1 MMIRRQFDDVSI
13 IIGCIISISIIN
25 NARVF
30 QRRREF
36 GLRFRSQRVH
46 AELEIERVVV
56 HRSLCV
62 CARVPFAQKRETER
76 ESDSREQKMKKKKK
90 KKRASKKCLCH
101 LLICN
106 TKSVLK

>member
-1 MMIRRQFDDVSI
+1 MMIRRQFDDVS

-46 AELEIERVVV
+46 AELEIERIVVVVVV
-56 HRSLCV
+56 HLSRFFAV
-62 CARVPFAQKRETER
+62 CARAFRAKERDRER
-76 ESDSREQKMKKKKK
+76 E
-90 KKRASKKCLCH
+90 
-101 LLICN
+101 
-106 TKSVLK
+106 

>member
-46 AELEIERVVV
+46 AELEIERIVVVVVV
-56 HRSLCV
+56 HLSRFFACV
-62 CARVPFAQKRETER
+62 RACLSRKRERQRER
-76 ESDSREQKMKKKKK
+76 VTRG
-90 KKRASKKCLCH
+90 SKK
-101 LLICN
+101 
-106 TKSVLK
+106 

>member
-1 MMIRRQFDDVSI
+1 MMIRRQFDDVS

-46 AELEIERVVV
+46 AELEIERIVVVVVVV
-56 HRSLCV
+56 HLSRFFACVRACLRSRTPACMP
-62 CARVPFAQKRETER
+62 RTQKRT
-76 ESDSREQKMKKKKK
+76 
-90 KKRASKKCLCH
+90 L
-101 LLICN
+101 
-106 TKSVLK
+106 

>member
-1 MMIRRQFDDVSI
+1 MIRRQFDDVS

-46 AELEIERVVV
+46 AELEIERIVVVVVVV
-56 HRSLCV
+56 HLSRFFACV
-62 CARVPFAQKRETER
+62 RACLSRKRERQRER
-76 ESDSREQKMKKKKK
+76 VTRG
-90 KKRASKKCLCH
+90 SKK
-101 LLICN
+101 
-106 TKSVLK
+106 

>member
-1 MMIRRQFDDVSI
+1 MMIRRQFDDVS

-90 KKRASKKCLCH
+90 KRASKKCLCH
-101 LLICN
+101 LLIAQ
-106 TKSVLK
+106 KAF

>member
-1 MMIRRQFDDVSI
+1 MIRRQFDDVS

-90 KKRASKKCLCH
+90 RASKKCLCH

>member
-1 MMIRRQFDDVSI
+1 MMIRRQFDDVS

-46 AELEIERVVV
+46 AELEIERIVVVVVVVVV
-56 HRSLCV
+56 HLSRFFACV
-62 CARVPFAQKRETER
+62 RACLSRKRERQRER
-76 ESDSREQKMKKKKK
+76 VTRG
-90 KKRASKKCLCH
+90 SKK
-101 LLICN
+101 
-106 TKSVLK
+106 

>member
-56 HRSLCV
+56 VVVHLSRFFACV
-62 CARVPFAQKRETER
+62 RACLSRKRERQRER
-76 ESDSREQKMKKKKK
+76 VTRG
-90 KKRASKKCLCH
+90 SKK
-101 LLICN
+101 
-106 TKSVLK
+106 

>member
-1 MMIRRQFDDVSI
+1 MMIRRQFDDVS

-46 AELEIERVVV
+46 AELEIERIVVVVVVV
-56 HRSLCV
+56 HLSRFFACV
-62 CARVPFAQKRETER
+62 RACLSRKRERQRER
-76 ESDSREQKMKKKKK
+76 VTRG
-90 KKRASKKCLCH
+90 SKK
-101 LLICN
+101 
-106 TKSVLK
+106 

>member
-13 IIGCIISISIIN
+13 IGCIISISISIN

-46 AELEIERVVV
+46 AELEIERIVVVVVVVV
-56 HRSLCV
+56 HLSRFFACV
-62 CARVPFAQKRETER
+62 RACLSRKRERQRER
-76 ESDSREQKMKKKKK
+76 VTRG
-90 KKRASKKCLCH
+90 SKK
-101 LLICN
+101 
-106 TKSVLK
+106 

>member
-1 MMIRRQFDDVSI
+1 MIRRQFDDVSI
-13 IIGCIISISIIN
+13 IGCIISISIVN

-56 HRSLCV
+56 VVVVHLSRFFACV
-62 CARVPFAQKRETER
+62 RACLSRKRERQRER
-76 ESDSREQKMKKKKK
+76 VTRG
-90 KKRASKKCLCH
+90 SKK
-101 LLICN
+101 
-106 TKSVLK
+106 

>member
-1 MMIRRQFDDVSI
+1 MMIRRQFDFDVSI
-13 IIGCIISISIIN
+13 IGCISSIGISIN

-56 HRSLCV
+56 VVVHLSRFFACV
-62 CARVPFAQKRETER
+62 RACLSRKRERQTQR
-76 ESDSREQKMKKKKK
+76 E
-90 KKRASKKCLCH
+90 
-101 LLICN
+101 
-106 TKSVLK
+106 

>member
-1 MMIRRQFDDVSI
+1 MMIRRQFDDVS

-46 AELEIERVVV
+46 AELEIERIVVVVVVV
-56 HRSLCV
+56 HLSRFFACV
-62 CARVPFAQKRETER
+62 RACLSRKRERQTQR
-76 ESDSREQKMKKKKK
+76 E
-90 KKRASKKCLCH
+90 
-101 LLICN
+101 
-106 TKSVLK
+106 

>member
-56 HRSLCV
+56 VVVHLSRFFACV
-62 CARVPFAQKRETER
+62 RACLSRKRERQTQR
-76 ESDSREQKMKKKKK
+76 E
-90 KKRASKKCLCH
+90 
-101 LLICN
+101 
-106 TKSVLK
+106 

>member
-56 HRSLCV
+56 VVVVVHLSRFFACV
-62 CARVPFAQKRETER
+62 RACLSRKRERQRER
-76 ESDSREQKMKKKKK
+76 VTRG
-90 KKRASKKCLCH
+90 SKK
-101 LLICN
+101 
-106 TKSVLK
+106 

>member
-13 IIGCIISISIIN
+13 IGCIISISISIN

-46 AELEIERVVV
+46 AELEIERIVVVVVVV
-56 HRSLCV
+56 HLSRFFACV
-62 CARVPFAQKRETER
+62 RACLSRKRERQRER
-76 ESDSREQKMKKKKK
+76 E
-90 KKRASKKCLCH
+90 
-101 LLICN
+101 
-106 TKSVLK
+106 

>member
-1 MMIRRQFDDVSI
+1 MMIRRQFDDVS

-46 AELEIERVVV
+46 AELEIERIVVVVVVVV
-56 HRSLCV
+56 HLSRFFACV
-62 CARVPFAQKRETER
+62 RAAFRAKERDRETE
-76 ESDSREQKMKKKKK
+76 
-90 KKRASKKCLCH
+90 
-101 LLICN
+101 
-106 TKSVLK
+106 

>member
-1 MMIRRQFDDVSI
+1 MMIRRQFDDVS

-56 HRSLCV
+56 VVVVVHLSRFFACV
-62 CARVPFAQKRETER
+62 RACLSRKRERQRER
-76 ESDSREQKMKKKKK
+76 VTRG
-90 KKRASKKCLCH
+90 SKK
-101 LLICN
+101 
-106 TKSVLK
+106 

>member
-46 AELEIERVVV
+46 AELEIERIVVVVVVVV
-56 HRSLCV
+56 HLSRFFACV
-62 CARVPFAQKRETER
+62 RAAFRAKERDRER
-76 ESDSREQKMKKKKK
+76 E
-90 KKRASKKCLCH
+90 
-101 LLICN
+101 
-106 TKSVLK
+106 

>member
-1 MMIRRQFDDVSI
+1 MMIRRQFDDVS

-46 AELEIERVVV
+46 AELEIERIVVVVVVVV
-56 HRSLCV
+56 HLSRFFACV
-62 CARVPFAQKRETER
+62 RACLSRKRERQTQR
-76 ESDSREQKMKKKKK
+76 E
-90 KKRASKKCLCH
+90 
-101 LLICN
+101 
-106 TKSVLK
+106 

>member
-1 MMIRRQFDDVSI
+1 MMIRRQFDDVS

-46 AELEIERVVV
+46 AELEIERIVVVVVVV
-56 HRSLCV
+56 HLSRFFACV
-62 CARVPFAQKRETER
+62 RAAFRAKERDRER
-76 ESDSREQKMKKKKK
+76 E
-90 KKRASKKCLCH
+90 
-101 LLICN
+101 
-106 TKSVLK
+106 

>member
-46 AELEIERVVV
+46 AELEIERIVVVVVVV
-56 HRSLCV
+56 HLSRFFACV
-62 CARVPFAQKRETER
+62 RACLSRKRERQRER
-76 ESDSREQKMKKKKK
+76 VTRG
-90 KKRASKKCLCH
+90 SKK
-101 LLICN
+101 
-106 TKSVLK
+106 

>member
-1 MMIRRQFDDVSI
+1 MMIRRQFDDVS

-62 CARVPFAQKRETER
+62 CARVPFAQKIELFGGVNNE
-76 ESDSREQKMKKKKK
+76 EE
-90 KKRASKKCLCH
+90 KR
-101 LLICN
+101 
-106 TKSVLK
+106 V

>member
-46 AELEIERVVV
+46 AELEIERIVVVV
-56 HRSLCV
+56 HLSRFFACV
-62 CARVPFAQKRETER
+62 RAAFRAKERDRER
-76 ESDSREQKMKKKKK
+76 E
-90 KKRASKKCLCH
+90 
-101 LLICN
+101 
-106 TKSVLK
+106 

>member
-1 MMIRRQFDDVSI
+1 MMIRRQFDDVS

-46 AELEIERVVV
+46 AELEIERIVVVVV
-56 HRSLCV
+56 HLSRFFACV
-62 CARVPFAQKRETER
+62 RAAFRAKERDRER
-76 ESDSREQKMKKKKK
+76 E
-90 KKRASKKCLCH
+90 
-101 LLICN
+101 
-106 TKSVLK
+106 

>member
-1 MMIRRQFDDVSI
+1 MMIRRQFDDVS

-62 CARVPFAQKRETER
+62 CARVPFAQKRELGGVNNGE
-76 ESDSREQKMKKKKK
+76 E
-90 KKRASKKCLCH
+90 KR
-101 LLICN
+101 
-106 TKSVLK
+106 V

>member
-1 MMIRRQFDDVSI
+1 MMIRRQFDFDVS
-13 IIGCIISISIIN
+13 IIGCIISIGISIN

-56 HRSLCV
+56 VVVHLSRFFACV
-62 CARVPFAQKRETER
+62 RACLSRKRERQTQR
-76 ESDSREQKMKKKKK
+76 E
-90 KKRASKKCLCH
+90 
-101 LLICN
+101 
-106 TKSVLK
+106 

>member
-1 MMIRRQFDDVSI
+1 MMIRRQFDDVS

-56 HRSLCV
+56 VVVVVHLSRFFACV
-62 CARVPFAQKRETER
+62 RACLSRKRERQRER
-76 ESDSREQKMKKKKK
+76 E
-90 KKRASKKCLCH
+90 
-101 LLICN
+101 
-106 TKSVLK
+106 